1 MKTQTLFYIL
11 LLLIL
16 CGCQPIQPSDSP
28 TLIADPTQTS
38 TPRWMEYERALSKAV
53 VNTSDGLCEWEI
65 LGKSELKVYVWA
77 ECRVREPIGSAG
89 SVPAVIQ
96 LAKNG
101 EIEEVIIPRDGM
113 DYSIDVQALFPYE
126 IQEKVFNPTFDGPTA
141 EEHIDER
148 LKTNGPPLIVI
159 DGIPLP

>member
-53 VNTSDGLCEWEI
+53 VNTDDALCEWEI
-65 LGKSELKVYVWA
+65 LGTSGDEVYVWTL
-77 ECRVREPIGSAG
+77 CKVKEPIGTAG
-89 SVPAVIQ
+89 SGPVVIQ
-96 LAKNG
+96 LG
-101 EIEEVIIPRDGM
+101 EGGKIEKVSLPRDGNFYPK
-113 DYSIDVQALFPYE
+113 DIQVLFPQD
-126 IQEKVFNPTFDGPTA
+126 IQNKISHLAFNSEDA
-141 EEHIDER
+141 ENHIDER
-148 LKTNGPPLIVI
+148 LVSKGPPLIAI
-159 DGIPLP
+159 EGTSLP